1 MEKTQKQPSKSFIFL
16 KASVVAMGIVFL
28 VLLAVLII
36 LKSKKP
42 TQKIS
47 NCETFLKVQIA
58 EEIEDMEIQG
68 NQITILTK
76 FNSKTKKQE
85 IIKFD
90 SSCLKITNKI
100 ELNVL

>member
-1 MEKTQKQPSKSFIFL
+1 MSSEKKFNKSFIFL
-16 KASVVAMGIVFL
+16 KASVIAMGIVFL
-28 VLLAVLII
+28 VLLSVLII

-42 TQKIS
+42 TQKVS
-47 NCETFLKVQIA
+47 ACENFLKVQA
-58 EEIEDMEIQG
+58 VEEIEDMEIVG
-68 NQITILTK
+68 NQIIVLTK

-90 SSCLKITNKI
+90 SSCLKITNRI